1 MGLTR
6 LSLKA
11 LSINQ
16 AYQGRKFATPE
27 LKTYKMIVHAM
38 LPKIKKPEGKL
49 TLFLRFGMSSKQSD
63 VDNCVKCFQDCLAEK
78 YGFNDKMIY
87 KLEVEK
93 VDCVRGA
100 EFIEF
105 SIEKYV

>member
-1 MGLTR
+1 MER
-6 LSLKA
+6 LGIKP

-16 AYQGRKFATPE
+16 AYQGRKFSTPE

-38 LPKIKKPEGKL
+38 LPKIMKPEGKL
-49 TLFLRFGMSSKQSD
+49 ALFLRFGMSSKQSD

-87 KLEVEK
+87 KLSVEK
-93 VDCVRGA
+93 VDCASGA
-100 EFIEF
+100 EFIDFE
-105 SIEKYV
+105 IQKYVQ